1 MTAERTSRPGRV
13 TGDTGMVGGLE
24 VLPFGVLTFV
34 VGALLV
40 SNAWAVVDT
49 KYMVTSAAREA
60 VRAYVEAPDETAA
73 RGRARDRADEVVR
86 AHGRDPDTVTVD
98 VALERGRDW
107 SRCAR
112 AAATVRSQVP
122 ALRLPWIGGY
132 GHSFEVSARHS
143 EIVDPFRSGLPGAAS
158 CP

>member
-1 MTAERTSRPGRV
+1 MNGERPSKRSRVCRDV
-13 TGDTGMVGGLE
+13 GMVGGLE
-24 VLPFGVLTFV
+24 VLPFGCLTFV

-60 VRAYVEAPDETAA
+60 VRANVEAPDERTA
-73 RGRARDRADEVVR
+73 RERARARADEVVR
-86 AHGRDPDTVTVD
+86 AHGRDPHDVVVD
-98 VALERGRDW
+98 ISYERRREW

-112 AAATVRSQVP
+112 AVATVRSRVP
-122 ALRLPWIGGY
+122 ALRLRWIGGF
-132 GHSFEVSARHS
+132 GHVFDVSARHS
-143 EIVDPFRSGLPGAAS
+143 EIVDPFRSGLPGAAQ